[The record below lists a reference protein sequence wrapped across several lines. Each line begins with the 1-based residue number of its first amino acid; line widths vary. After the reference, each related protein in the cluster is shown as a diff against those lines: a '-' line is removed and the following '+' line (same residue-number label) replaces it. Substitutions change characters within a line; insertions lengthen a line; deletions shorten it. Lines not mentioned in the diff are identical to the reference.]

1 MGLDKTFALLAG
13 KPVIA
18 HSLAAFAAAECVD
31 EIILVGRAEL
41 LGALRDLAGSH
52 RVVEGGAQRQ
62 DSVAAGLRAL
72 EASCKYVAVHDAAR
86 PLIEPA
92 QIAGVCEAA
101 RAYGG
106 AALVA
111 PVTET
116 LKRADAER
124 FVIGSIEREGVYAM
138 QTPQIFRRDWLEEA
152 YALVARE
159 KVSITDE
166 VSALQRAGRRVFFV
180 ENTRPNLKIT
190 YPSDLALAEFFLARS
205 TDRSPT
211 A

>member
-1 MGLDKTFALLAG
+1 MGFDKTFALLAG

-18 HSLAAFAAAECVD
+18 HSLGAFTAAECIG
-31 EIILVGRAEL
+31 EIILVGRAES

-52 RVVEGGAQRQ
+52 RVVEGGEHRQ

-72 EASCKYVAVHDAAR
+72 PANCEYVAVHDAAR

-92 QIAGVCEAA
+92 QIREVYEAA
-101 RAYGG
+101 QAHGG

-111 PVTET
+111 PVTDT

-124 FVIGSIEREGVYAM
+124 FAVESVERTGVYAM
-138 QTPQIFRRDWLEEA
+138 QTPQIFRRDWLDEA
-152 YALVARE
+152 YAEVARE
-159 KVSITDE
+159 GLTITDE
-166 VSALQRAGRRVFFV
+166 VSALQRAGRRVFLV

-190 YPSDLALAEFFLARS
+190 YASDLALAEFFLAHSR
-205 TDRSPT
+205 DRSPT